1 MNGLSWFIYLSNIVN
16 TISSWASVL
25 SVFIGII
32 YFIFMVVMSCLLI
45 EPTARRNDKDLKDI
59 IEIKTFRS
67 SISWLVMP
75 ILVVCI
81 PLALLVPDRQTMLL
95 IAGSEMGQRV
105 VQSEQV
111 KGIVDPGLDL
121 VKSWIAEETAKLK
134 GKKKD

>member
-1 MNGLSWFIYLSNIVN
+1 MSN
-16 TISSWASVL
+16 
-25 SVFIGII
+25 FHE
-32 YFIFMVVMSCLLI
+32 FH
-45 EPTARRNDKDLKDI
+45 EPVPVET
-59 IEIKTFRS
+59 
-67 SISWLVMP
+67 
-75 ILVVCI
+75 
-81 PLALLVPDRQTMLL
+81 PLGTGRALLVERTPHMIL